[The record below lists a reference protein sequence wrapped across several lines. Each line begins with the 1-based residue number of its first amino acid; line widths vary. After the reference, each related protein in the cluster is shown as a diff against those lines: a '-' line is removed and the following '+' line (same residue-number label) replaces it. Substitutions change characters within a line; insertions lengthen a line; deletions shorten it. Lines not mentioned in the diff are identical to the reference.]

1 MTTRS
6 LVAALGVSI
15 ILSFGAAA
23 VPIQSSIAAAAPIQ
37 AQSTGGGGLS
47 LPNPLDGLASM
58 LSPDNLGR
66 LVQDTAA
73 YLLKQIVN
81 GLHDLLITLTQGDD
95 NVITHTPPGMTYQQR
110 GVIQRHDALLVAMD
124 WGFAAALVVT
134 GILVILGP
142 SSPLSYPA
150 AGEIVPR
157 VIIGFIAA
165 HSSLQWGGWL
175 IDLSNALCTAVAP
188 ADPFPLT
195 STADLGSAFALL
207 GLALLYGLM
216 AVFLGLFMF
225 VRVKL
230 IALLLILAPVACV
243 LWVLPGRP
251 RQWGELWMDLF
262 FSNLFVQFIQ
272 VLALTIGVE
281 LLQTA
286 GGDTAGFMQFLSGAA
301 TLLLVFRIPALVNA
315 AVGGGATS
323 FLGIVAL
330 WRGLQHMGIRILSQD
345 AQRSM
350 SQAASSVP
358 GAAWSFAQHPR
369 AAVTS
374 AITQE
379 WQQLANSPAGQ
390 VARVV
395 GRTATSAAGRAHDE
409 AVVRRGV

>member
-1 MTTRS
+1 MTTQS
-6 LVAALGVSI
+6 LVAALGGSI
-15 ILSFGAAA
+15 ILSFGTAA
-23 VPIQSSIAAAAPIQ
+23 VPIQTSIATAAPVQ

-47 LPNPLDGLASM
+47 LPNPLDGLTSV

-73 YLLKQIVN
+73 YLVKQIVN

-95 NVITHTPPGMTYQQR
+95 NVITHTPPGMTYQQQ

-134 GILVILGP
+134 GILVIVGP

-272 VLALTIGVE
+272 VLVLNVGVE

-286 GGDTAGFMQFLSGAA
+286 GGDSAGFMQFLSGAA

-330 WRGLQHMGIRILSQD
+330 WRGLQHIGIRTLSQD
-345 AQRSM
+345 AQ
-350 SQAASSVP
+350 
-358 GAAWSFAQHPR
+358 
-369 AAVTS
+369 
-374 AITQE
+374 
-379 WQQLANSPAGQ
+379 
-390 VARVV
+390 
-395 GRTATSAAGRAHDE
+395 
-409 AVVRRGV
+409 